1 MAVYCFISPFRS
13 APPGFPI
20 YPALHKRWNTLPS
33 SNLATLPA
41 LISGKEQQSEN
52 REVSL
57 GSKPN
62 TEVIEHL
69 KKELA
74 HLPLETIL
82 SLFSMHQNDLDAT
95 ILAGKE
101 LFIPKYAPE
110 NVQNIIN
117 ANIAFE
123 REEMTA
129 TTKKRRHFY
138 LEKQLRGCV
147 DSKDLVK
154 CYYDTKN
161 QKNNGD
167 WRREQKSEEEISE
180 ELRKKLADSGIE
192 IISQKKK
199 ETMPKKRGRGRQAL

>member
-1 MAVYCFISPFRS
+1 MQASEINEKKVYNHNHPK
-13 APPGFPI
+13 
-20 YPALHKRWNTLPS
+20 YNLN
-33 SNLATLPA
+33 NLATLPD
-41 LISGKEQQSEN
+41 LIFGKDEQSED

-62 TEVIEHL
+62 TEVMEHL

-74 HLPLETIL
+74 QFPLETIL
-82 SLFSMHQNDLDAT
+82 SLLSMHQNDLDAT
-95 ILAGKE
+95 TLAGKKLLISE
-101 LFIPKYAPE
+101 LFPE
-110 NVQNIIN
+110 YVLNIIK

-123 REEMTA
+123 REEITA
-129 TTKKRRHFY
+129 SNKKRRPFY

-167 WRREQKSEEEISE
+167 WRREQSSEGEISE
-180 ELRKKLADSGIE
+180 ELRKKLSDSGIE
-192 IISQKKK
+192 IISQKKE
-199 ETMPKKRGRGRQAL
+199 ETMPKKRGRGRPNTRGRPAL